1 MGYRIELYILQL
13 LLLFTACQSTEKT
26 TLPDDKIVRMMVDF
40 HVADAA
46 TNGLSGYPLDSLQQV
61 YFQQVV
67 TLHGVSL
74 DEYEKNLRI
83 AARNPD
89 RMGKLLK
96 RAEEII
102 TLSTVG
108 GAPADSLNQTPH

>member
-1 MGYRIELYILQL
+1 MNLKCL
-13 LLLFTACQSTEKT
+13 LIGALAFVACERVEKT

-46 TNGLSGYPLDSLQQV
+46 TNGLSGYALDSLQQA

-67 TLHGVSL
+67 QLHNVSL
-74 DEYEKNLRI
+74 DEYEKNLRVV
-83 AARNPD
+83 ARDQD
-89 RMGKLLK
+89 RMDRLLK

-102 TLSTVG
+102 GMSTVG
-108 GAPADSLNQTPH
+108 GAAADSLNQTPR